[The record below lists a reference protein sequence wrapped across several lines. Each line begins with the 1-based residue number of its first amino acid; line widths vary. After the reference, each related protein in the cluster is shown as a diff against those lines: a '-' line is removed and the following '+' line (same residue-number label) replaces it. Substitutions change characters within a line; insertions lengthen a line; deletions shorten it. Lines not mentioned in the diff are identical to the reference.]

1 MLMRLAQLIFDGRTH
16 KEYDRS
22 MFENVKI
29 AKFKTLQKVK
39 VTKMATNTPN
49 DQFFNLLNTHKAIK
63 KISQTYMGKTG
74 MDSL

>member
-1 MLMRLAQLIFDGRTH
+1 
-16 KEYDRS
+16 

-63 KISQTYMGKTG
+63 KISQTYMRKTG